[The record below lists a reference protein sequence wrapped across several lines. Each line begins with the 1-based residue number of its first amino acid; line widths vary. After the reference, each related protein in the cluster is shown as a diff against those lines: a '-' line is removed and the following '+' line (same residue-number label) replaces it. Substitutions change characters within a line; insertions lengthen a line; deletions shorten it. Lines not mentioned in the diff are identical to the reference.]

1 MTEPTMTDIHKQ
13 IHSKILHQLPDDIIG
28 LITEFHPY
36 VKPITA
42 LDRIN
47 HEIKCDFIMNCQ
59 QSYNYDILDEDEYM
73 EIVYDI
79 ITHREIDEE
88 DTNYIGGITFLD
100 YFNSLDK
107 TTNQNNYNHTLI
119 EMLLYIRDNDKN
131 FYHSGFGS
139 ILQTYES
146 LYLKNNIP
154 PYEDYLLFNEP
165 HFPFSPSYEEY
176 QQFKKL

>member
-1 MTEPTMTDIHKQ
+1 MTEPIMTDIHKQ

-28 LITEFHPY
+28 IITQFHPY

-47 HEIKCDFIMNCQ
+47 HQIKCDLIFHCQ
-59 QSYNYDILDEDEYM
+59 QGYNYIVDKDEYM
-73 EIVYDI
+73 EFVYDVI
-79 ITHREIDEE
+79 NHTEIDEE
-88 DTNYIGGITFLD
+88 DTRYIECYIGGITFRD

-107 TTNQNNYNHTLI
+107 TTNQNNFNHTLLKMI
-119 EMLLYIRDNDKN
+119 FYIRDNDKN
-131 FYHSGFGS
+131 YTDFRLES

-154 PYEDYLLFNEP
+154 PYEDYLLFNE
-165 HFPFSPSYEEY
+165 
-176 QQFKKL
+176 L